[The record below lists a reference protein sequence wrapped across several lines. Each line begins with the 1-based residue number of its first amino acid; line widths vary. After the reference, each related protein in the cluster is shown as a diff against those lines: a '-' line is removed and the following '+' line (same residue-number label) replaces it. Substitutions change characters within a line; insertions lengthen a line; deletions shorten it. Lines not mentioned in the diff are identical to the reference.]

1 MLKGLAKAATYPCD
15 SRIALLS
22 TYESLYV
29 AKKRFLIHT
38 MIGMIT

>member
-1 MLKGLAKAATYPCD
+1 MAATYPCD
-15 SRIALLS
+15 SRMALLS

-29 AKKRFLIHT
+29 VKNGFFRHT